1 MNILVNPKK
10 EFEYEIPIVIVGAGA
25 CGLCAALAAKESGV
39 NVLVLEQ
46 DPTPL
51 GTTAMSTGLIP
62 GAGTRLQTAAGID
75 DSAELF
81 TADIMKKTRSQT
93 DANIAL
99 QLAKESAKTIEWL
112 IDSHN
117 IPLSLVDSF
126 LYPGHSVMRMHGS
139 PNRTGSE
146 LMGTLC
152 NAAEKAGVDILT
164 NALVTDLL
172 SDDENRVLGVRIQRP
187 DGEVEKIG
195 CKSLILACCGFAGNN
210 KMVRQFIPEIIEAEF
225 FGHLGNKGD
234 AIKWGQL
241 LGAAV
246 ADMSSYQGHGG
257 LAVGHGVPILW
268 PMIME
273 GAFQVNQLGK
283 RFSDESLGYSEQA
296 VKVVSQ
302 PDKYAWNIFDERL
315 HNLMKEFEDYNNA
328 IETNAIIRAEDI
340 SELSAVT
347 NINKDTLETT
357 IKSVEKMVIGQLNDP
372 FGRNF
377 TGKEPLEPPYYTV
390 KVTGALF
397 HTQGGLVVD
406 DSARVLNKDKKKL
419 PNLFAGGGAA
429 RGISGPSDWGYMA
442 GNGLLTATTFGRLA
456 GKSASEFL
464 TKK

>member
-1 MNILVNPKK
+1 MNVLVNPKK
-10 EFEYEIPIVIVGAGA
+10 EFEYEVPVVIVGAGA
-25 CGLCAALAAKESGV
+25 CGLCAALAAKESGA

-46 DPTPL
+46 DATPL

-62 GAGTRLQTAAGID
+62 GAGTRLQSAAGIE

-81 TADIMKKTRSQT
+81 TADIMKKTRNQT
-93 DANIAL
+93 DAKIAL

-112 IDSHN
+112 IDNHN

-152 NAAEKAGVDILT
+152 NAVEKAGIDILT
-164 NALVTDLL
+164 NARVTDLL
-172 SDDENRVLGVRIQRP
+172 SDEENRVLGVRIQRP
-187 DGEVEKIG
+187 DGTREEIG
-195 CKSLILACCGFAGNN
+195 CKSLVLACCGFAGNN
-210 KMVRQFIPEIIEAEF
+210 EMIEQFIPEIVEAEF
-225 FGHLGNKGD
+225 FGHPGNKGD
-234 AIKWGQL
+234 AIKWGQM
-241 LGAAV
+241 LGADV
-246 ADMSSYQGHGG
+246 ADISSYQGHGG

-273 GAFQVNQLGK
+273 GAFQVNQLGD

-296 VKVVSQ
+296 VEVLKQ
-302 PDKYAWNIFDERL
+302 PDHIAWNIYDQKL
-315 HNLMKEFEDYNNA
+315 HELMMEFEDYNNA
-328 IETNAIIRAEDI
+328 MDVKAIKKAANIDELAEITGIDIQSLATTI
-340 SELSAVT
+340 SEVEKLAKG
-347 NINKDTLETT
+347 IEKDT
-357 IKSVEKMVIGQLNDP
+357 S
-372 FGRNF
+372 
-377 TGKEPLEPPYYTV
+377 PLKPPYYTV

-406 DSARVLNKDKKKL
+406 KNARVLTEKGNPL

-429 RGISGPSDWGYMA
+429 RGISGPSNWGYIA

-456 GKSASEFL
+456 GSTAAAMV
-464 TKK
+464 T

>member
-1 MNILVNPKK
+1 MNVLVNPKK
-10 EFEYEIPIVIVGAGA
+10 NFEYEVPVVIVGGGA

-62 GAGTRLQTAAGID
+62 GAGTQLQSAAGIE

-81 TADIMKKTRSQT
+81 TADIMKKTRNQT
-93 DANIAL
+93 DAKIAL

-112 IDSHN
+112 IDNHN

-187 DGEVEKIG
+187 DGKTEEIG
-195 CKSLILACCGFAGNN
+195 CKSLVLACCGFAGNN
-210 KMVRQFIPEIIEAEF
+210 EMIEQFIPEIVEAEF
-225 FGHLGNKGD
+225 FGHPGNKGD
-234 AIKWGQL
+234 AIKWGEM

-246 ADMSSYQGHGG
+246 ADISSYQGHGG
-257 LAVGHGVPILW
+257 LAVGYGVPILW

-296 VKVVSQ
+296 VEVLKQ
-302 PDKYAWNIFDERL
+302 PNHIAWNIYDQKL
-315 HNLMKEFEDYNNA
+315 HELMMEFEDYNNA
-328 IETNAIIRAEDI
+328 MDAKAIHKGANID
-340 SELSAVT
+340 ELAGIT
-347 NINKDTLETT
+347 GIDTRSLATT
-357 IKSVEKMVIGQLNDP
+357 IAEVEKLSKGIEKDK

-377 TGKEPLEPPYYTV
+377 EGKSPLKPPYFTV

-406 DSARVLNKDKKKL
+406 KNARVLTEKGNPL

-429 RGISGPSDWGYMA
+429 RGISGPSNWGYIA

-456 GKSASEFL
+456 GSTAAAMV
-464 TKK
+464 T

>member
-1 MNILVNPKK
+1 MDVLVNPKK
-10 EFEYEIPIVIVGAGA
+10 EFEFEVPVVIVGAGA
-25 CGLCAALAAKESGV
+25 CGLCAALAAKESGA

-62 GAGTRLQTAAGID
+62 GAGTRLQSAAGIE

-81 TADIMKKTRSQT
+81 AADIMKKTRNQT

-112 IDSHN
+112 IDNHN

-152 NAAEKAGVDILT
+152 NAVEKAGIDILT

-187 DGEVEKIG
+187 DGEVEEFG
-195 CKSLILACCGFAGNN
+195 CKSLILGCCGFAGNN
-210 KMVRQFIPEIIEAEF
+210 EMVEQFIPEIVEAEF
-225 FGHLGNKGD
+225 FGHPGNKGD
-234 AIKWGQL
+234 AIKWGQM
-241 LGAAV
+241 LGADV
-246 ADMSSYQGHGG
+246 ADISSYQGHGG

-296 VKVVSQ
+296 VEVLKQ
-302 PDKYAWNIFDERL
+302 PDHIAWNIYDQKL
-315 HNLMKEFEDYNNA
+315 HELMMEFEDYNNA
-328 IETNAIIRAEDI
+328 MDVKAIKKAANIDELAEITGIDIQSLATTI
-340 SELSAVT
+340 SEVEKLAKG
-347 NINKDTLETT
+347 IEKDT
-357 IKSVEKMVIGQLNDP
+357 
-372 FGRNF
+372 FGRSF
-377 TGKEPLEPPYYTV
+377 EGKPPLTPPYYTV

-406 DSARVLNKDKKKL
+406 KNARVLTEKGNPL

-429 RGISGPSDWGYMA
+429 RGISGPSNWGYIA

-456 GKSASEFL
+456 GSTAAAMV
-464 TKK
+464 T

>member
-1 MNILVNPKK
+1 MNVLVNPKK
-10 EFEYEIPIVIVGAGA
+10 EFEYEIPVVIVGAGA
-25 CGLCAALAAKESGV
+25 CGLCAALAAKESGA

-62 GAGTRLQTAAGID
+62 GAGTQLQSAAGIE

-81 TADIMKKTRSQT
+81 AADIMKKTRSQT
-93 DANIAL
+93 DAKIAL

-112 IDSHN
+112 IDNHN

-152 NAAEKAGVDILT
+152 NAVEKAGIDILT
-164 NALVTDLL
+164 NARVTDLL
-172 SDDENRVLGVRIQRP
+172 SDEENRVLGVRIQRP
-187 DGEVEKIG
+187 DSKTEEIG
-195 CKSLILACCGFAGNN
+195 CKSLVLACCGFAGNN
-210 KMVRQFIPEIIEAEF
+210 EMIEQFIPEIVEAEF
-225 FGHLGNKGD
+225 FGHPGNKGD
-234 AIKWGQL
+234 AIKWGQM
-241 LGAAV
+241 LGADV
-246 ADMSSYQGHGG
+246 ADISSYQGHGG

-273 GAFQVNQLGK
+273 GGFQVNQLGD

-296 VKVVSQ
+296 VEVLKQ
-302 PDKYAWNIFDERL
+302 PDHIAWNIYDQKL
-315 HNLMKEFEDYNNA
+315 HELMMEFEDYNNA
-328 IETNAIIRAEDI
+328 MDARAIRKAANIDELAEITGIDIQSLATTI
-340 SELSAVT
+340 SEVEKLAKG
-347 NINKDTLETT
+347 IEKDT
-357 IKSVEKMVIGQLNDP
+357 
-372 FGRNF
+372 FGRSF
-377 TGKEPLEPPYYTV
+377 EGKSPLKPPYYTV

-406 DSARVLNKDKKKL
+406 KNARVLTEKGNPL

-429 RGISGPSDWGYMA
+429 RGISGPSNWGYIA

-456 GKSASEFL
+456 GSTAAAMV
-464 TKK
+464 T